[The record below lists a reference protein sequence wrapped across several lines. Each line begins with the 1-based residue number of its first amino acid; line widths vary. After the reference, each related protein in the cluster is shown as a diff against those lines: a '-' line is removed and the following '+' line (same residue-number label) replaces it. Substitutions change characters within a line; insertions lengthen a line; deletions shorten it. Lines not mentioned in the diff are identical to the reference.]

1 MKDRVS
7 NILPRL
13 SAVDRNVLALVE
25 LSCGTVT
32 EIAQRLKLRPHVVQY
47 AFKKLRRY
55 GLLDDRRVW
64 IDVHRLGYS
73 FVTLY
78 LRPRYDSAAS
88 KRSFMSAITHHP
100 TCTWIFETCGQY
112 HLACSLTIKDM
123 NEVSSFYDLLNTVS
137 GVRIDSKALTI
148 QRDFAYF
155 GRKYLWGSKPAY
167 QPVNMPISPSLVTLD
182 EEDLKLVQELARGR
196 VENEA
201 MLYKVTGI
209 PSATVYRRL
218 ASLRKRG
225 VLGADYYWLNSASF
239 GRQLYVLRISFSGM
253 TGQIKDKIWQLARLN
268 ASVVYAIETLGSWD
282 YELGVDLE
290 SAAEL
295 SALIEDITAAMPS
308 LSIDVDPI
316 PVTRFIKVRSFPV

>member
-1 MKDRVS
+1 
-7 NILPRL
+7 
-13 SAVDRNVLALVE
+13 
-25 LSCGTVT
+25 
-32 EIAQRLKLRPHVVQY
+32 
-47 AFKKLRRY
+47 
-55 GLLDDRRVW
+55 
-64 IDVHRLGYS
+64 
-73 FVTLY
+73 
-78 LRPRYDSAAS
+78 
-88 KRSFMSAITHHP
+88 
-100 TCTWIFETCGQY
+100 
-112 HLACSLTIKDM
+112 M